1 MRLCAALRE
10 RVLLL
15 CWELCLAVRGC
26 GAGNET
32 LAYMAPAME
41 APDTAASDLRA
52 LDENTRC
59 QQRCWTV
66 VLDGISGAV
75 LRVQRGCSIY

>member
-10 RVLLL
+10 HVLLP
-15 CWELCLAVRGC
+15 CWQLCLAVRGG

-32 LAYMAPAME
+32 LAYMAAAME

-52 LDENTRC
+52 LDEDTQCRPT
-59 QQRCWTV
+59 CWTV
-66 VLDGISGAV
+66 VLDGVSGAA
-75 LRVQRGCSIY
+75 LRVQRGCNIY